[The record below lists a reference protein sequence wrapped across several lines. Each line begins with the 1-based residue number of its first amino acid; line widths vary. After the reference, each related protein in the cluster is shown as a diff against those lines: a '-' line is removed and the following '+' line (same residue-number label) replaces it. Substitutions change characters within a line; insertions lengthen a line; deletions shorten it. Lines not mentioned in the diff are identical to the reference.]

1 MYTNVQGMSSEEKT
15 KLKRQLRME
24 QMSLESNFKKLERK
38 EVELMDQLHR
48 FKQDRSRIEV
58 QIEETTADIKNIT
71 DKKDFTKDE
80 IRKLKKR
87 LIELG

>member
-38 EVELMDQLHR
+38 EGELMDQLHR

-58 QIEETTADIKNIT
+58 QTGGNV
-71 DKKDFTKDE
+71 
-80 IRKLKKR
+80 L
-87 LIELG
+87 